1 MQLFPHAVAKP
12 LPNSEGIMDRFY
24 HLRTTLSS
32 PHGKPLPHKITSSLL
47 LVFLVIVQIFH
58 FLLITFSLW
67 SRIPNFFSFLTG
79 HFSPS
84 FSIIS
89 SHLTSKLTYLSLCSQ
104 SLFFPHFPSHLSLPA
119 WNTMLQVPISPY
131 PSPYLQSWFVPWTHA
146 SKLLLN
152 ISTGCVIGDW
162 HAAHIAKLVIPLCRL
177 QPTSPPPVSSPKW
190 QSHFTR
196 QEAQESPWNP
206 FFFFSHM
213 KTNPSANLAGNTS
226 TVCPV
231 SGKLP
236 SPLPPSS

>member
-1 MQLFPHAVAKP
+1 MQLPSP

-32 PHGKPLPHKITSSLL
+32 PHGKPSITSWNH
-47 LVFLVIVQIFH
+47 I
-58 FLLITFSLW
+58 LITPSVSGYCANLPLPLNHFFTWVRDTKL
-67 SRIPNFFSFLTG
+67 FSFLTG
-79 HFSPS
+79 HFSTS

-119 WNTMLQVPISPY
+119 WNTMFQVPISPY

-152 ISTGCVIGDW
+152 ISTGCLIGDW

-196 QEAQESPWNP
+196 QETQESPWNP
-206 FFFFSHM
+206 FFFSHM